1 METHSPLVALSQTAP
16 GDKTSRRLQADFAD
30 SFKPLERFDCPGT
43 VSLISFKNCQ
53 IIMDKYG
60 YIIIISKSPGKMV
73 HDFCIQAKVEDATSN
88 WLVMDVRRMIV
99 AKKDGSTK
107 NLDIFHHLSGG

>member
-30 SFKPLERFDCPGT
+30 LFKPLERFDCPGT

-53 IIMDKYG
+53 IIIYIDK
-60 YIIIISKSPGKMV
+60 
-73 HDFCIQAKVEDATSN
+73 
-88 WLVMDVRRMIV
+88 
-99 AKKDGSTK
+99 
-107 NLDIFHHLSGG
+107 SG

>member
-1 METHSPLVALSQTAP
+1 M
-16 GDKTSRRLQADFAD
+16 G
-30 SFKPLERFDCPGT
+30 
-43 VSLISFKNCQ
+43 
-53 IIMDKYG
+53 IM
-60 YIIIISKSPGKMV
+60 SKSPGKMV

-107 NLDIFHHLSGG
+107 KLDMFHHFSWFQG